1 MDVYVSKKEVIDDIM
16 ETLDYELQYQEGDIL
31 IYYNSDTDN
40 ATSIDINTEISFILK
55 SILKNEKVV

>member
-55 SILKNEKVV
+55 SLLKK

>member
-16 ETLDYELQYQEGDIL
+16 ETLNYELQYQEGDIL

-55 SILKNEKVV
+55 SILKK

>member
-40 ATSIDINTEISFILK
+40 ATSIDINTEISFIIK

>member
-16 ETLDYELQYQEGDIL
+16 ETLNYELQYQEGDIL

>member
-1 MDVYVSKKEVIDDIM
+1 MDVYVSKKKVIDDIM
-16 ETLDYELQYQEGDIL
+16 ETLNYELQYQEGDIL

-55 SILKNEKVV
+55 SILKK

>member
-16 ETLDYELQYQEGDIL
+16 ETLHYELQYQEGDIL

-55 SILKNEKVV
+55 SLLKK

>member
-16 ETLDYELQYQEGDIL
+16 ETLHYELQYQEGDIL

-55 SILKNEKVV
+55 SILKK

>member
-16 ETLDYELQYQEGDIL
+16 ETLNYELQYQEGDIL

-55 SILKNEKVV
+55 SILK

>member
-16 ETLDYELQYQEGDIL
+16 ETLNYELQYQEGDIL

-55 SILKNEKVV
+55 SLLKK

>member
-40 ATSIDINTEISFILK
+40 ATSIDINTEISFIIK
-55 SILKNEKVV
+55 SILKK

>member
-16 ETLDYELQYQEGDIL
+16 ETLNYELQYQEGDIL

-40 ATSIDINTEISFILK
+40 ATSIDINTEINFILK
-55 SILKNEKVV
+55 SILKK

>member
-16 ETLDYELQYQEGDIL
+16 ETLNYELQYQEGDIL

-55 SILKNEKVV
+55 SILKNEKVI

>member
-55 SILKNEKVV
+55 SILKNEKVI